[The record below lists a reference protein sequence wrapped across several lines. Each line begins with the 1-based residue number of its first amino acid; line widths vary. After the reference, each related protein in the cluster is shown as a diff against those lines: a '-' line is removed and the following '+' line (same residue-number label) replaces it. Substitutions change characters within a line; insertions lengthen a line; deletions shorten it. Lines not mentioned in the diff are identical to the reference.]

1 MALKQNLADSARFRV
16 KSAKQPPQNRQ
27 ASGLEAERKVS
38 ETLLELLTDGYLILN
53 DIKYRY
59 GNIDHVVVRPD
70 GTIFLCET
78 KSHKGTVTSDGK
90 RILVNGKPLK
100 TSPISQVMRS
110 IRWIRVLAKQ
120 LSGRNPWI
128 VAVVVFPNAN
138 AQIHRAV
145 KRVNVLTL
153 EDLPSFIRSYSA
165 KRGHP
170 RHKFSGK
177 D

>member
-1 MALKQNLADSARFRV
+1 MATGDEPAWKAAEKRV
-16 KSAKQPPQNRQ
+16 
-27 ASGLEAERKVS
+27 G
-38 ETLLELLTDGYLILN
+38 ETLLKLLPDGYLILN
-53 DIKYRY
+53 DIKFKY
-59 GNIDHVVVRPD
+59 GNIDHMVIRPD

-78 KSHKGTVTSDGK
+78 KSHKGIVTTDGR
-90 RILVNGKPLK
+90 RILVNGRPLK
-100 TSPISQVMRS
+100 TNPISQVMRS
-110 IRWIRVLAKQ
+110 IRWIRVLAKR

-165 KRGHP
+165 KSGHS
-170 RHKFSGK
+170 RHQFSGK